1 MKLLRHR
8 PFARTNDHRATSAR
22 TWFASLAAILTL
34 GLATGCQLPGGAG
47 MDPAISAAQTEVT
60 LNPGDVVRFTFVG
73 SPEMTQSQKIRTDG
87 MVSLPMA
94 GEVLAAGKTVV
105 GLQAELATLYK
116 SQLQYAQVVV
126 SLDEGGMP
134 VTVSGAVKSPGPHV
148 YERPTTLFE
157 AIEDAGDFSDYAA
170 KDKVHVVRIVNGR
183 QQTYIVDLTGT
194 LNGKATAPFYV
205 RGGDVVYVPT
215 RFFTF

>member
-1 MKLLRHR
+1 MKHPYHQSLAR
-8 PFARTNDHRATSAR
+8 PDDHRAGTAR
-22 TWFASLAAILTL
+22 ASFTFLTAVLML
-34 GLATGCQLPGGAG
+34 GLATACQSPAGVG

-60 LNPGDVVRFTFVG
+60 LSPGDVVRFTFVG

-87 MVSLPMA
+87 MVSLPMV
-94 GEVLAAGKTVV
+94 GEVSAAGKTVV
-105 GLQAELATLYK
+105 GLQAELVTLYK

-148 YERPTTLFE
+148 YERPTTLFQV
-157 AIEDAGDFSDYAA
+157 IEDAGDFTDYAD
-170 KDKVHVVRIVNGR
+170 KEKVHVVRVVKGR
-183 QQTYIVDLTGT
+183 QQTYFVDVRGILE
-194 LNGKATAPFYV
+194 GKATAPFYV
-205 RGGDVVYVPT
+205 RGGDIVYVPT